1 MSDPR
6 VDDKVGKMS
15 INPLHDARVQRGIS
29 LETIAATT
37 RLSPR
42 VVSALD
48 SGHFEAIPGGLYARS
63 YVRAFAKAVA
73 LDPEAVLAQLGD
85 RLPAV
90 VELSP
95 AFAEQPHPP
104 AEPHPPEEVHPLEH
118 ARLEERAHPLEH
130 AHAEE
135 HAQPEGQHSQN
146 ESRPAATALMRDAI
160 IDAAFLLSL
169 SAILVAVVS
178 EYCGL
183 PSIALLRLEPG
194 PIVGLCAPVW
204 VMYEVL
210 LGRLGAHRILSSGSS
225 LLIPW
230 AIGILSAFGVRP
242 TRPIINRLGSW
253 FTSASVPAAA
263 ESVTRFT
270 RSAGSFFRS

>member
-15 INPLHDARVQRGIS
+15 INPLYDARVQRGIS
-29 LETIAATT
+29 LETIASTT

-48 SGHFEAIPGGLYARS
+48 SGHFDAIPAGLYARS

-73 LDPEAVLAQLGD
+73 LDPEAVLAQLSD

-95 AFAEQPHPP
+95 AFAEKPHPQTE
-104 AEPHPPEEVHPLEH
+104 AHPPQES
-118 ARLEERAHPLEH
+118 HPLEH

-135 HAQPEGQHSQN
+135 HAQPEEQHLQN
-146 ESRPAATALMRDAI
+146 ESRPAATALVRDAI

-169 SAILVAVVS
+169 SAMLVAVVS

-183 PSIALLRLEPG
+183 PSVALVRLEPG

-225 LLIPW
+225 LFIPW
-230 AIGILSAFGVRP
+230 AIGLSALVVRP

-253 FTSASVPAAA
+253 FNSASVPAAA